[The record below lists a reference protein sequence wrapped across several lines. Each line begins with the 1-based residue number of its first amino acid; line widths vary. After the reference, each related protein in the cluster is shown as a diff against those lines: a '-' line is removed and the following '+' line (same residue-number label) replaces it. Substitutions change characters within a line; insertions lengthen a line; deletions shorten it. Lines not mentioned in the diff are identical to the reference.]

1 MAVICPKSGI
11 KQDTQTVVTLPD
23 QAQGTRHKAQGTPP
37 MNIFNPILAK

>member
-23 QAQGTRHKAQGTPP
+23 QAQGTPP